1 AAVVVAEGV
10 AGSEYAFADRM
21 NLKARVIGASQTNFV
36 NPHGLTEY
44 GHVTTA
50 RDLSR
55 IFRYGLGVPGFRE
68 VLSTS
73 AAEVPIDN
81 PDGAERLALVRS
93 HNRLLDFQVI
103 GKTGYTRPARRCFV
117 GAAGQGSR
125 EVVIAILGSNDLW
138 GDARR
143 MLDYGLSPS
152 RPMPVLMAAGSPPP
166 PPVPVLEAAPPPVVA
181 VARAEP
187 SQPAAARRPP
197 PPPGRVRRVGVRAPP
212 PPEPARPVEVV
223 HAALPP
229 EPVRPVEVVGA
240 EAASAPEAALARA
253 TRMARAQ
260 QEIIVPAA
268 SETARGDD
276 EPSARRDD
284 DARRDAA
291 PSARRRPPRPA
302 AAAGAPPPRAPPGA
316 GAGPTGRSRPP
327 PPQPEPERTEPSRAD
342 SSSEDADTPRRTR
355 RETIVPS
362 DREAARGEHAT
373 TEPSMA

>member
-152 RPMPVLMAAGSPPP
+152 RPMPVLMAAASPPP

-187 SQPAAARRPP
+187 RAGVAPGRPP
-197 PPPGRVRRVGVRAPP
+197 AELRAAP
-212 PPEPARPVEVV
+212 PPEPARPVEVR
-223 HAALPP
+223 AAPPP

-260 QEIIVPAA
+260 QEVIVPAA

-291 PSARRRPPRPA
+291 PSARP
-302 AAAGAPPPRAPPGA
+302 
-316 GAGPTGRSRPP
+316 
-327 PPQPEPERTEPSRAD
+327 EPSRPA
-342 SSSEDADTPRRTR
+342 P
-355 RETIVPS
+355 PS
-362 DREAARGEHAT
+362 
-373 TEPSMA
+373 PP